1 MIKHPF
7 QWVTQLSLCLLLSGW
22 PLLSQGQPLATV
34 DQNPLL
40 QSFALPTPAPSQ
52 LLAKGEYSLQLRHN
66 WSNTLNV
73 ERNSHE
79 RLLIDSESQQT
90 TLRFDYGLNSH
101 WNLALSLR
109 YLKLSAGQLDA
120 FIDDFHDLFGFPQGS
135 RPFYTHDQFQ
145 LLYQR
150 GGIESVN
157 ISATQSGVQ
166 DLRVAIG
173 TPLQPSP
180 KHQSALW
187 FELKLPSNQSALF
200 NNNTVSL
207 SSQWSQ
213 NNQWNSHWRSQHSLG
228 LLWLEQGNF
237 LSELQNRW
245 LLFGS
250 SGLSYRYSPLLEFTL
265 QLDGHSALFNKT
277 DLTFLDSSVQLAMGG
292 SLYFSAKQ
300 RLDIAV
306 VEDIQVGA
314 SPDVNFHLAWNITN

>member
-7 QWVTQLSLCLLLSGW
+7 QSAIPLSLCLLLSGW
-22 PLLSQGQPLATV
+22 PLLGQGQPLATV
-34 DQNPLL
+34 NQNPLL
-40 QSFALPTPAPSQ
+40 QSVALPTPASSQ
-52 LLAKGEYSLQLRHN
+52 LLAQGKHALQLRHD

-73 ERNSHE
+73 ERNRLE
-79 RLLIDSESQQT
+79 ELLIDSESQQT

-109 YLKLSAGQLDA
+109 YLTLSAGQLDA
-120 FIDDFHDLFGFPQGS
+120 FIDDFHDLFGFPQGA
-135 RPFYTHDQFQ
+135 RPFYSRDQFQ

-157 ISATQSGVQ
+157 ITTAQSGVQ
-166 DLRVAIG
+166 DLRVAVG
-173 TPLQPSP
+173 TPLQQTP
-180 KHQSALW
+180 KHQSTLW

-228 LLWLEQGNF
+228 LLWLEQGHF
-237 LSELQNRW
+237 LPKLQNS
-245 LLFGS
+245 LIGFGS

-277 DLTFLDSSVQLAMGG
+277 DLTFLGSSVQLAMGG